1 MCGIVGYIGK
11 KEAFPILIKGLRRL
25 EYRGYDSAGVA
36 LINDG
41 NGLNVCKTKGKVD
54 NLVEYCKDK
63 DTTGNVGIAH
73 TRWATHGEPSSV
85 NAHPH
90 YSESKNL
97 AIIHNGIIE
106 NYADL
111 KEKLQA
117 KGRHFQSDTDTEVLV
132 QLVEYIM
139 ERKDLDLLTAV
150 QVALYQVI
158 GAYAIAI
165 LDKREPNQI
174 IAARKQS
181 PLVVGIGDGEFFLG
195 SDASPIVEYTDK
207 VVYLEDGNIAVLRP
221 GEELKVVDLLDRK
234 LHLDVQTVDLN
245 LGQLEKGGYPHFML
259 KEIFEQPDCLTNCMR
274 GRVNLE
280 MDNVV
285 LSSVID
291 YKQQLLQAKRFIIVA
306 CGTSWH
312 AGLIGKQI
320 IENYCRIP
328 VEVEYASE
336 FRYRNPVINSD
347 DVVIAISQSGET
359 ADTLAAVQLAKEH
372 GAFIYGVCNA
382 IGSSIPRATHT
393 GCYIHVGPEIGVA
406 STKAFTGQ
414 VTVLTMLALALA
426 KEKGTI
432 DQEEYLHIVREL
444 HAIPDKMGQVLK
456 LNSRIADLSR
466 TFTYARNFLY
476 LGRGYSYPVA
486 LEGALKLKEI
496 SYIHA
501 EGYPAAEMKHGPI
514 ALIDS
519 DMPVVV
525 IATHNAMY
533 EKVLSNIQEVKA
545 RKGKVM
551 AIVSEGDETISRI
564 ADEVIE
570 LPSTLECLEPLLA
583 TIPLQLLAYH
593 VAVCKG
599 GVGFMDKSVNK
610 RVKNLAFS
618 CEMLNF
624 AEIITNILFC
634 LWIMEH
640 H

>member
-1 MCGIVGYIGK
+1 MCGIVGYIGHK
-11 KEAFPILIKGLRRL
+11 QAFPFLIKGLRRL

-36 LINDG
+36 LINEEG
-41 NGLNVCKTKGKVD
+41 ALNVYKTKGKVD
-54 NLVEYCKDK
+54 NLVSYCEEK
-63 DTTGNVGIAH
+63 DTSGCVGIAH

-90 YSESKNL
+90 YSESRNL

-111 KEKLQA
+111 KERLMA
-117 KGRHFQSDTDTEVLV
+117 KGVHFQSDTDTEVLV

-139 ERKDLDLLTAV
+139 ERKHLDLLTAV

-165 LDKREPNQI
+165 VDRRQPDQL

-207 VVYLEDGNIAVLRP
+207 VVYLEDGNIAVLQQ
-221 GEELKVVDLLDRK
+221 GADLKVVDILDRK
-234 LHLDVQTVDLN
+234 LNPEVQTVDIN

-259 KEIFEQPDCLTNCMR
+259 KEIFEQPECLTNCMR
-274 GRVNLE
+274 GRVNIDA
-280 MDNVV
+280 DNVV

-291 YKQQLLQAKRFIIVA
+291 YKQQLVTAQRFIIVA

-312 AGLIGKQI
+312 AGLIGKQV
-320 IENYCRIP
+320 IEHYCRIP

-336 FRYRNPVINSD
+336 FRYRNPVINEH

-359 ADTLAAVQLAKEH
+359 ADTLAAVRLARSH
-372 GAFIYGVCNA
+372 GAFVYGICNA
-382 IGSSIPRATHT
+382 IGSSIPRSTDT

-426 KEKGTI
+426 KERGTI
-432 DQEEYLHIVREL
+432 QHDEYLSMVREL
-444 HAIPDKMGQVLK
+444 HEVPDMIRRVLK
-456 LNSRIADLSR
+456 LNNRIADLSR

-525 IATHNAMY
+525 VATRNAMY

-545 RKGKVM
+545 RKGKVI
-551 AIVSEGDETISRI
+551 AIVSEGDDTISRI

-570 LPSTLECLEPLLA
+570 LPVTRHECLEPLLA

-599 GVGFMDKSVNK
+599 LDVDQPRNLAKSVT
-610 RVKNLAFS
+610 V
-618 CEMLNF
+618 E
-624 AEIITNILFC
+624 
-634 LWIMEH
+634 
-640 H
+640 

>member
-1 MCGIVGYIGK
+1 MCGIVGYIGT

-36 LINDG
+36 LVNDDG
-41 NGLNVCKTKGKVD
+41 ALNVYKTKGKVD
-54 NLVEYCKDK
+54 NLVEYCGDK
-63 DTTGNVGIAH
+63 NISGTVGIAH
-73 TRWATHGEPSSV
+73 TRWATHGEPSSR

-90 YSESKNL
+90 YSSSKNL

-111 KEKLQA
+111 KAKLQA
-117 KGRHFQSDTDTEVLV
+117 KGVKFESDTDTEVLV
-132 QLVEYIM
+132 QLIEYIQQQ
-139 ERKDLDLLTAV
+139 KQLDLLTAV

-158 GAYAIAI
+158 GAYAIAVV
-165 LDKREPNQI
+165 DKRDPDQI

-181 PLVVGIGDGEFFLG
+181 PLVVGIGENEFFLG

-207 VVYLEDGNIAVLRP
+207 VVYLEDGNIAVLRRGQDLHVVSIL
-221 GEELKVVDLLDRK
+221 GEEQELTVK
-234 LHLDVQTVDLN
+234 TVDID
-245 LGQLEKGGYPHFML
+245 LGQIEKGGFPHFML
-259 KEIFEQPDCLTNCMR
+259 KEIFEQPECLTNCMR
-274 GRVNLE
+274 GRVNIE
-280 MDNVV
+280 ADHVT
-285 LSSVID
+285 LSALID
-291 YKQQLLQAKRFIIVA
+291 YRRQMLNAKRVVIVA

-312 AGLIGKQI
+312 AGLIGKQLF
-320 IENYCRIP
+320 ESLVRVP

-336 FRYRNPVINSD
+336 FRYRNPVVGKD

-359 ADTLAAVQLAKEH
+359 ADTLAAVQLAKDK
-372 GAFIYGVCNA
+372 GAFIYGICNA
-382 IGSSIPRATHT
+382 IGSSIPRATDT
-393 GCYIHVGPEIGVA
+393 GTYIHVGPEIGVA

-414 VTVLTMLALALA
+414 VTVLTMIALAMGEA
-426 KEKGTI
+426 KGTI
-432 DQEEYLHIVREL
+432 SREEYLKIVKGLSE
-444 HAIPDKMGQVLK
+444 IPDKIREVLK
-456 LNSRIADLSR
+456 TNDRVADLAR
-466 TFTYARNFLY
+466 TFTYAHNFLY

-533 EKVLSNIQEVKA
+533 EKVLSNIQEIKA
-545 RKGKVM
+545 RQGRVIALVSKGDDV
-551 AIVSEGDETISRI
+551 ISKI

-570 LPSTLECLEPLLA
+570 LPDVQECLEPLVA
-583 TIPLQLLAYH
+583 TVPLQLLAYH

-599 GVGFMDKSVNK
+599 KNVDQPRNLAKSVT
-610 RVKNLAFS
+610 V
-618 CEMLNF
+618 E
-624 AEIITNILFC
+624 
-634 LWIMEH
+634 
-640 H
+640 

>member
-1 MCGIVGYIGK
+1 MCGIVGYIGDK
-11 KEAFPILIKGLRRL
+11 DAFPILIKGLHRL

-36 LINDG
+36 MLNNDG
-41 NGLNVCKTKGKVD
+41 ELSVWKTKGKVD
-54 NLVEYCKDK
+54 DLVNFCSEKDIS
-63 DTTGNVGIAH
+63 GSVGIAH

-90 YSESKNL
+90 YSQSKNL

-111 KEKLQA
+111 KTKLQQ
-117 KGRHFQSDTDTEVLV
+117 KGITFRSDTDTEVLV
-132 QLVEYIM
+132 QLIEYIQ
-139 ERKDLDLLTAV
+139 ERKNLDLLTAV
-150 QVALYQVI
+150 QLALHEVI
-158 GAYAIAI
+158 GAYAIALI
-165 LDKREPNQI
+165 DKRDPNQI

-181 PLVVGIGDGEFFLG
+181 PLVVGIGKDEFFLG
-195 SDASPIVEYTDK
+195 SDASPIVEYTDQ
-207 VVYLEDGNIAVLRP
+207 VVYLEDGNIAVLRK
-221 GEELKVVDLLDRK
+221 GEELKVVNIQNRLLNPEI
-234 LHLDVQTVDLN
+234 QTVDIN

-274 GRVNLE
+274 GRVNI
-280 MDNVV
+280 DRDKVV
-285 LSSVID
+285 LSAVID
-291 YKQQLLQAKRFIIVA
+291 HKKRLLQAKRFIIVA

-320 IENYCRIP
+320 IESLCRVP

-336 FRYRNPVINSD
+336 FRYRNPVIDKN

-359 ADTLAAVQLAKEH
+359 ADTLAAVKLARES
-372 GAFIYGVCNA
+372 GAFIYGICNA
-382 IGSSIPRATHT
+382 IGSSIPRATDT
-393 GCYIHVGPEIGVA
+393 GSYIHVGPEIGVA

-414 VTVLTMLALALA
+414 VTVLSMLALAIA
-426 KEKGTI
+426 KERKTISHDDYLAVVKG
-432 DQEEYLHIVREL
+432 LHD
-444 HAIPDKMGQVLK
+444 IPGQMKEVLEQ
-456 LNSRIADLSR
+456 NNRIADLSR
-466 TFTYARNFLY
+466 MFTYARNFLY
-476 LGRGYSYPVA
+476 LGRGYNYPVA

-545 RKGKVM
+545 RKGKVI
-551 AIVSEGDETISRI
+551 ALVSKGDDTISRI

-570 LPSTLECLEPLLA
+570 LPDTIECLEPLLA

-593 VAVCKG
+593 IAVCKG
-599 GVGFMDKSVNK
+599 KDVDQPRNLAKSVT
-610 RVKNLAFS
+610 V
-618 CEMLNF
+618 E
-624 AEIITNILFC
+624 
-634 LWIMEH
+634 
-640 H
+640 